1 MYYLLIK
8 ISSCNIMSLSTEGE
22 LYCSYFFVFKMKVV
36 KSQVILFMHEKLLTE
51 KELYSKEVK
60 EMFELEDKTFYRYV
74 QEIKAYY
81 SNMYKKERI
90 IYSKK
95 EQKYKLI

>member
-1 MYYLLIK
+1 MF
-8 ISSCNIMSLSTEGE
+8 LSTEGE